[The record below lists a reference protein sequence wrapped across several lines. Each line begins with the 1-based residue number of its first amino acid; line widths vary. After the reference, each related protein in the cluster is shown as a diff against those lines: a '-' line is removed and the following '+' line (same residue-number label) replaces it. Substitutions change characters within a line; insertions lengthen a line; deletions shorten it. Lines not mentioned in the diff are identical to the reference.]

1 MITITTTNSLI
12 TMSEKEM
19 TIIELMTKIMTKEIT
34 NKDQMRKKKE
44 KNRIDKAEIETYN
57 QIIKIKKTIKIGNGY
72 SSKSSQKEN

>member
-1 MITITTTNSLI
+1 MITITTTNSMI

-19 TIIELMTKIMTKEIT
+19 TIIELMTKIMTKGMS

-57 QIIKIKKTIKIGNGY
+57 QIIKIKKTIKTGNDY
-72 SSKSSQKEN
+72 RSKSSQKEK